1 MTERT
6 IPILPCR
13 SIDDVLAFYEALGFA
28 VTYRQERPN
37 TFAVVERG
45 GIELQFFVLKGLDPS
60 ASYST
65 CYVLTSDV
73 DGLYESF
80 TSGARGALGR
90 VPTRGVPRI
99 GPVRNMSYGVRQFI
113 VVDPGGNYI
122 RIGQPIE
129 TPPLPTA
136 QTAGRLERAL
146 VAAVTLADS
155 RSDDAGAAKVLD
167 TAFADDPPTAGPVA
181 VSALILRADVAHRLG
196 DDAGA
201 RQHLAAALAIDLDAT
216 GIDEAGDDL
225 RRARELA
232 VAIDAGADG

>member
-13 SIDDVLAFYEALGFA
+13 SIDDVLAFYEALGFT

-37 TFAVVERG
+37 TYAIVERG
-45 GIELQFFVLKGLDPS
+45 RIELQFFVLKALDPS

-90 VPTRGVPRI
+90 VPTRGIPRI
-99 GPVRNMSYGVRQFI
+99 GGVRNMSYGVRQFI

-129 TPPLPTA
+129 AQPIATA

-167 TAFADDPPTAGPVA
+167 GAFADDPTDRRPDRGPGPDTAGGRGTSPGRRRR
-181 VSALILRADVAHRLG
+181 RAGLPRG
-196 DDAGA
+196 
-201 RQHLAAALAIDLDAT
+201 R
-216 GIDEAGDDL
+216 AGDQVGRGRP
-225 RRARELA
+225 RRCR
-232 VAIDAGADG
+232 

>member
-1 MTERT
+1 
-6 IPILPCR
+6 
-13 SIDDVLAFYEALGFA
+13 
-28 VTYRQERPN
+28 
-37 TFAVVERG
+37 
-45 GIELQFFVLKGLDPS
+45 
-60 ASYST
+60 
-65 CYVLTSDV
+65 
-73 DGLYESF
+73 
-80 TSGARGALGR
+80 
-90 VPTRGVPRI
+90 
-99 GPVRNMSYGVRQFI
+99 MSYGVRQFI
-113 VVDPGGNYI
+113 IVDPGGNYI

-146 VAAVTLADS
+146 VAAVTS
-155 RSDDAGAAKVLD
+155 RTSEATMPGQRKSWTCLRE
-167 TAFADDPPTAGPVA
+167 DPPIAGPVA

-232 VAIDAGADG
+232 VAMAARADG